1 MHLKAVADETAKAS
15 FDMVNC
21 VVTRASQLSR
31 GGTGGKSKQQMHRPL
46 STYSAT
52 SASDTDFISDG
63 ETTFTRSETTRGR
76 QMTTTFGA
84 VNHLVNLP
92 SNHPLQSSCL
102 IFQFQVAIKM
112 TLGLRENLVNET
124 ALAHKL

>member
-15 FDMVNC
+15 FDMVNS

-31 GGTGGKSKQQMHRPL
+31 GGTGGKSKQQMHRPF

-76 QMTTTFGA
+76 QGDDDFWSGEPPREPSIEPSFS
-84 VNHLVNLP
+84 VLLPNLP
-92 SNHPLQSSCL
+92 IPGCNQDDPRSL
-102 IFQFQVAIKM
+102 
-112 TLGLRENLVNET
+112 
-124 ALAHKL
+124 